1 MSYAVARMQKMKSG
15 NLGGAY
21 RHNERIFENH
31 SNKDIDPEKT
41 HLNYELTDRDRSI
54 PYDRQIKQYI
64 NDNKISKRAL
74 RKDAVLCNEWIITSD
89 KAFFEN
95 MSPEQIKNFFE
106 TAKNFFAER
115 YGNSN
120 IAYAMVHLD
129 ESTPHMHL
137 GLVPMQNGKL
147 SSKSLFGSRDQ
158 LQNGKLSSK
167 SLFGSRD
174 QLKEIQEA
182 FPKYLNEHGYNL
194 QRGES
199 DSKKKHL
206 ETAEFKEKQRLLDD
220 TDKKIVDK
228 TEKLKQLEKEKDALL
243 DDIAVLESIQPLQ
256 IEEMKK
262 DKLVRRTFDGKLKMD
277 KETYDRLFHT
287 VSQHALDNNR
297 LRHENSNLEQQLQQ
311 SLSKQNNLAKELMK
325 SDHILSENRTL
336 KSEVDKLEHAN
347 KKLNESIKRLGEQLN
362 AVNKKLALW
371 RKTARN
377 YMHPKEFSR
386 MLHVINQIR
395 PPRITIMS
403 VARSFK
409 NMIEKNI
416 F

>member
-95 MSPEQIKNFFE
+95 MSPDQIKNFFE

-158 LQNGKLSSK
+158 L
-167 SLFGSRD
+167 
-174 QLKEIQEA
+174 KEIQEA
-182 FPKYLNEHGYNL
+182 FPRYLNEHGYNL

-311 SLSKQNNLAKELMK
+311 SLSKQNNLAKKLMK

-336 KSEVDKLEHAN
+336 KSEVDKLKHAN

-403 VARSFK
+403 VARSVK

>member
-95 MSPEQIKNFFE
+95 MSPDQIKNFFE

-158 LQNGKLSSK
+158 L
-167 SLFGSRD
+167 
-174 QLKEIQEA
+174 KEFQEA
-182 FPKYLNEHGYNL
+182 FPKYLNEHGYSL

-243 DDIAVLESIQPLQ
+243 DDIAVLEAIQPLQ
-256 IEEMKK
+256 IEEMEK

-277 KETYDRLFHT
+277 KATYDRLFHT

-297 LRHENSNLEQQLQQ
+297 LKHENSNLEQQLQQ
-311 SLSKQNNLAKELMK
+311 SLSKQNNLAKKLMK

-336 KSEVDKLEHAN
+336 KSEVDKLKHAN

-386 MLHVINQIR
+386 MLHVINEIR

-403 VARSFK
+403 VARSVK
-409 NMIEKNI
+409 NMIEKNANKSDTK
-416 F
+416 

>member
-158 LQNGKLSSK
+158 L
-167 SLFGSRD
+167 
-174 QLKEIQEA
+174 KEIQEA
-182 FPKYLNEHGYNL
+182 FPRYLNEHGYNL

-277 KETYDRLFHT
+277 KATYDRLFHT

-311 SLSKQNNLAKELMK
+311 SLSKQNNLAKKLMK

-336 KSEVDKLEHAN
+336 KSEVDKLKHAN
-347 KKLNESIKRLGEQLN
+347 KKLNEIIKRLGEQLN

-403 VARSFK
+403 VARSVK

>member
-95 MSPEQIKNFFE
+95 MNSNQIKDFFE

-158 LQNGKLSSK
+158 L
-167 SLFGSRD
+167 
-174 QLKEIQEA
+174 KEIQEA
-182 FPKYLNEHGYNL
+182 FPKYLNEHGYSL

-243 DDIAVLESIQPLQ
+243 DDIAVLEAIQPLQ
-256 IEEMKK
+256 IEEMEK

-277 KETYDRLFHT
+277 KATYDRLFHT

-297 LRHENSNLEQQLQQ
+297 LKHENINLEQQLQQ
-311 SLSKQNNLAKELMK
+311 SLSKQNNLAKKLMK

-336 KSEVDKLEHAN
+336 KSEVDKLKHAN
-347 KKLNESIKRLGEQLN
+347 KRLNESIKRLGEQLN

-386 MLHVINQIR
+386 MLHVINEIR

-403 VARSFK
+403 VARSVK

>member
-95 MSPEQIKNFFE
+95 MSSDQIKNFFE
-106 TAKNFFAER
+106 TAKKFFAER

-137 GLVPMQNGKL
+137 GLVPM
-147 SSKSLFGSRDQ
+147 
-158 LQNGKLSSK
+158 QNGKLSSK

-228 TEKLKQLEKEKDALL
+228 TQKLKQLEKEKDALL

-277 KETYDRLFHT
+277 KATYDRLFHT
-287 VSQHALDNNR
+287 VSQHVLDNNR

-336 KSEVDKLEHAN
+336 KHAN

-403 VARSFK
+403 VARSVK

>member
-158 LQNGKLSSK
+158 L
-167 SLFGSRD
+167 
-174 QLKEIQEA
+174 KEIQEA
-182 FPKYLNEHGYNL
+182 FPRYLNEHGYNL

-277 KETYDRLFHT
+277 KATYDRLFHT

-297 LRHENSNLEQQLQQ
+297 LKHENSNLEQQLQQ
-311 SLSKQNNLAKELMK
+311 SLSKQNNLAKKLMK

-336 KSEVDKLEHAN
+336 KSEVDKLKHAN
-347 KKLNESIKRLGEQLN
+347 QKLNESIKRLGEQLN

>member
-95 MSPEQIKNFFE
+95 MSPDQIKNFFE

-158 LQNGKLSSK
+158 LK
-167 SLFGSRD
+167 D
-174 QLKEIQEA
+174 IQEA

-243 DDIAVLESIQPLQ
+243 DDIAVLEAIQPLQ
-256 IEEMKK
+256 IEEMEK

-277 KETYDRLFHT
+277 KATYDRLFHT

-297 LRHENSNLEQQLQQ
+297 LRHENNNLEQQLQQ

-336 KSEVDKLEHAN
+336 KSEVDKLKHAN

-377 YMHPKEFSR
+377 YMHPKEFSK

-403 VARSFK
+403 VARSVK

>member
-158 LQNGKLSSK
+158 L
-167 SLFGSRD
+167 
-174 QLKEIQEA
+174 KEIQEA

-220 TDKKIVDK
+220 
-228 TEKLKQLEKEKDALL
+228 
-243 DDIAVLESIQPLQ
+243 IAVLESIQPLQ

-277 KETYDRLFHT
+277 KATYDRLFHT
-287 VSQHALDNNR
+287 ASQNALDNNR
-297 LRHENSNLEQQLQQ
+297 LRHENSKLEHQLQQ

-336 KSEVDKLEHAN
+336 KSEVDKLKHAN

-403 VARSFK
+403 VARSVK

>member
-89 KAFFEN
+89 NAFFEN
-95 MSPEQIKNFFE
+95 MSPDQIKNFFE
-106 TAKNFFAER
+106 TAKKFFAER

-137 GLVPMQNGKL
+137 GLVPM
-147 SSKSLFGSRDQ
+147 
-158 LQNGKLSSK
+158 QNGKLSSK

-243 DDIAVLESIQPLQ
+243 DDIAVLEAIQPLQ
-256 IEEMKK
+256 IEEMEK

-277 KETYDRLFHT
+277 KATYDRLFHT
-287 VSQHALDNNR
+287 ASKNVLDNNR
-297 LRHENSNLEQQLQQ
+297 LRHENSKLEQQLQQ

-395 PPRITIMS
+395 PPRIAIMS
-403 VARSFK
+403 VARSVK

>member
-95 MSPEQIKNFFE
+95 MNSNQIKDFFE

-158 LQNGKLSSK
+158 L
-167 SLFGSRD
+167 
-174 QLKEIQEA
+174 KEFQEA
-182 FPKYLNEHGYNL
+182 FPKYLNEHGYSL

-243 DDIAVLESIQPLQ
+243 DDIAVLEAIQPLQ
-256 IEEMKK
+256 IEEMEK

-277 KETYDRLFHT
+277 KATYDRLFHT

-297 LRHENSNLEQQLQQ
+297 LKHENSNLEQQLQQ
-311 SLSKQNNLAKELMK
+311 ALSKQNNLAKKLMK
-325 SDHILSENRTL
+325 SDHILSENRTI
-336 KSEVDKLEHAN
+336 KSEVDKLKHAN

-386 MLHVINQIR
+386 MLHVINEIR

-403 VARSFK
+403 VARSVK

>member
-1 MSYAVARMQKMKSG
+1 MSYAVDRMQKMKSG

-95 MSPEQIKNFFE
+95 MNSNQIKDFFE

-158 LQNGKLSSK
+158 L
-167 SLFGSRD
+167 
-174 QLKEIQEA
+174 KEFQEA
-182 FPKYLNEHGYNL
+182 FPKYLNEHGYSL

-243 DDIAVLESIQPLQ
+243 DDIAVLEAIQPLQ
-256 IEEMKK
+256 IEEMEK

-277 KETYDRLFHT
+277 KATYDRLFHT

-297 LRHENSNLEQQLQQ
+297 LKHENSNLEQQLQQ
-311 SLSKQNNLAKELMK
+311 SLSKQNNLAKKLMK
-325 SDHILSENRTL
+325 SDHILSENRTI
-336 KSEVDKLEHAN
+336 KSEVDKLKHAN

-386 MLHVINQIR
+386 MLHVINEIR

-403 VARSFK
+403 VARSVK

>member
-95 MSPEQIKNFFE
+95 MSPDQIKNFFE

-158 LQNGKLSSK
+158 L
-167 SLFGSRD
+167 
-174 QLKEIQEA
+174 KEIQEA
-182 FPKYLNEHGYNL
+182 FPKYLNKHGYNL

-256 IEEMKK
+256 LEEMKK
-262 DKLVRRTFDGKLKMD
+262 EKLVRRTFDGKLKMD
-277 KETYDRLFHT
+277 KATYDRLFNT
-287 VSQHALDNNR
+287 ASQHALDNNR
-297 LRHENSNLEQQLQQ
+297 LSHENSNLEQQLQQ

-336 KSEVDKLEHAN
+336 KSEVDKLKHAN

-362 AVNKKLALW
+362 SVNKKLALW

-377 YMHPKEFSR
+377 YMHPKEFSK

>member
-95 MSPEQIKNFFE
+95 MSPDQIKNFFE

-158 LQNGKLSSK
+158 L
-167 SLFGSRD
+167 
-174 QLKEIQEA
+174 KEIQEA
-182 FPKYLNEHGYNL
+182 FPKYLNKHGYNL

-243 DDIAVLESIQPLQ
+243 DDIAILESIQPLQ

-277 KETYDRLFHT
+277 KATYDRLFHT

-336 KSEVDKLEHAN
+336 KSEVDKLKHAN

-362 AVNKKLALW
+362 SVNKKLALW

-377 YMHPKEFSR
+377 YMHPKEFSK

>member
-1 MSYAVARMQKMKSG
+1 MQKMKSG

-95 MSPEQIKNFFE
+95 MNSNQIKDFFE
-106 TAKNFFAER
+106 TAKYFFAER

-158 LQNGKLSSK
+158 L
-167 SLFGSRD
+167 
-174 QLKEIQEA
+174 KEFQEA
-182 FPKYLNEHGYNL
+182 FPKYLNEHGYSL

-243 DDIAVLESIQPLQ
+243 DDIAVLEAIQPLQ
-256 IEEMKK
+256 IEEMEK

-277 KETYDRLFHT
+277 KATYDRLFHT

-297 LRHENSNLEQQLQQ
+297 LKHENSNLEQQLQQ
-311 SLSKQNNLAKELMK
+311 SLSKQNNLAKKLMK

-336 KSEVDKLEHAN
+336 KSEVDKLKHAN

-386 MLHVINQIR
+386 MLHVINEIR

-403 VARSFK
+403 VARSVK

>member
-95 MSPEQIKNFFE
+95 MSPDQIKNFFE

-158 LQNGKLSSK
+158 L
-167 SLFGSRD
+167 
-174 QLKEIQEA
+174 KEIQEA

-194 QRGES
+194 QRGEF

-336 KSEVDKLEHAN
+336 KSEVDNLKHAN

-362 AVNKKLALW
+362 AVNKKLAFW

>member
-95 MSPEQIKNFFE
+95 MSPDQIKNFFE

-137 GLVPMQNGKL
+137 GLVPM
-147 SSKSLFGSRDQ
+147 
-158 LQNGKLSSK
+158 QNGKLSSK

-228 TEKLKQLEKEKDALL
+228 TEKLKQQEKEKDALL

-297 LRHENSNLEQQLQQ
+297 LRHENSNLEQKLQQ
-311 SLSKQNNLAKELMK
+311 SLSKQNNLAKKLMK

-336 KSEVDKLEHAN
+336 KSEVDNLKHAN

-362 AVNKKLALW
+362 AVNKKLAFW

>member
-158 LQNGKLSSK
+158 L
-167 SLFGSRD
+167 
-174 QLKEIQEA
+174 KEIQEA
-182 FPKYLNEHGYNL
+182 FPRYLNEHGYNL

-336 KSEVDKLEHAN
+336 KSEVDNLKHAN

-362 AVNKKLALW
+362 AVNKKLAFW

-403 VARSFK
+403 VARSVK
-409 NMIEKNI
+409 NMIAKNI

>member
-95 MSPEQIKNFFE
+95 MNSNQIKDFFE

-158 LQNGKLSSK
+158 L
-167 SLFGSRD
+167 
-174 QLKEIQEA
+174 KEIQEA
-182 FPKYLNEHGYNL
+182 FPKYLNEHGYSL

-243 DDIAVLESIQPLQ
+243 DDIAVLEAIQPLQ
-256 IEEMKK
+256 IEEMEK

-277 KETYDRLFHT
+277 KATYARLFHT

-297 LRHENSNLEQQLQQ
+297 LKHENSNLEQQLQQ
-311 SLSKQNNLAKELMK
+311 SLSKQNNLAKKLMK

-336 KSEVDKLEHAN
+336 KSEVDKLKHAN
-347 KKLNESIKRLGEQLN
+347 QKLNESIKRLGEQLN

-386 MLHVINQIR
+386 MLHVINEIR

-403 VARSFK
+403 VARSVK

>member
-158 LQNGKLSSK
+158 L
-167 SLFGSRD
+167 
-174 QLKEIQEA
+174 KEIQEA
-182 FPKYLNEHGYNL
+182 FPRYLNEHGYNL

-336 KSEVDKLEHAN
+336 KSEVDNLKHAN

-362 AVNKKLALW
+362 AVNKKLAFW

-377 YMHPKEFSR
+377 YMHPKEFSK

>member
-95 MSPEQIKNFFE
+95 MSPDQIKNFFE

-137 GLVPMQNGKL
+137 GLVPM
-147 SSKSLFGSRDQ
+147 
-158 LQNGKLSSK
+158 QNGKLSSK

-297 LRHENSNLEQQLQQ
+297 LRHENSNLEQKLQQ
-311 SLSKQNNLAKELMK
+311 SLSKQNNLAKKLMK

-336 KSEVDKLEHAN
+336 KSEVDNLKHAN

-362 AVNKKLALW
+362 AVNKKLAFW

-386 MLHVINQIR
+386 ILHVINQIR

>member
-158 LQNGKLSSK
+158 L
-167 SLFGSRD
+167 
-174 QLKEIQEA
+174 KEIQEA
-182 FPKYLNEHGYNL
+182 FPRYLNEHGYNL

-336 KSEVDKLEHAN
+336 KSEVDNLKHAN

-362 AVNKKLALW
+362 AVNKKLAFW

-409 NMIEKNI
+409 IS
-416 F
+416 

>member
-95 MSPEQIKNFFE
+95 MSPDQIKNFFE

-137 GLVPMQNGKL
+137 GLVPM
-147 SSKSLFGSRDQ
+147 
-158 LQNGKLSSK
+158 QNGKLSSK

-243 DDIAVLESIQPLQ
+243 DDIAVLEAIQPLQ
-256 IEEMKK
+256 IEEMEK

-277 KETYDRLFHT
+277 KATYDRLFHT

-336 KSEVDKLEHAN
+336 KSEVDKLKHAN

-377 YMHPKEFSR
+377 YMHPKEFGR
-386 MLHVINQIR
+386 MLHVINQIH

-403 VARSFK
+403 VARSVK

>member
-158 LQNGKLSSK
+158 L
-167 SLFGSRD
+167 
-174 QLKEIQEA
+174 KEIQEA
-182 FPKYLNEHGYNL
+182 FPRYLNEHGYNL

-243 DDIAVLESIQPLQ
+243 DDIAVLEAIQPLQ
-256 IEEMKK
+256 IEEMEK

-277 KETYDRLFHT
+277 KATYDRLFHT

-297 LRHENSNLEQQLQQ
+297 LKHENSNLEQQLQQ
-311 SLSKQNNLAKELMK
+311 SLSKQNNLAKKLMK

-336 KSEVDKLEHAN
+336 KSEVDKLKHAN

-386 MLHVINQIR
+386 MLHVINEIR

-403 VARSFK
+403 VARSVK

>member
-95 MSPEQIKNFFE
+95 MSSDQIKDFFE

-137 GLVPMQNGKL
+137 GLVPM
-147 SSKSLFGSRDQ
+147 
-158 LQNGKLSSK
+158 QNGKLSSK

-256 IEEMKK
+256 LEEMKK
-262 DKLVRRTFDGKLKMD
+262 EKLVRRTFDGKLKMD
-277 KETYDRLFHT
+277 KATYDRLFNT
-287 VSQHALDNNR
+287 ASQHALDNNR
-297 LRHENSNLEQQLQQ
+297 LSHENSNLEQQLQQ

-347 KKLNESIKRLGEQLN
+347 KKLNENMKRLSEQLN

-377 YMHPKEFSR
+377 YMHPKEFSK

-403 VARSFK
+403 VARSVK

>member
-158 LQNGKLSSK
+158 L
-167 SLFGSRD
+167 
-174 QLKEIQEA
+174 KEIQEA
-182 FPKYLNEHGYNL
+182 FPRYLNEHGYNL

-336 KSEVDKLEHAN
+336 KSEVDNLKHAN
-347 KKLNESIKRLGEQLN
+347 KKINESIKRLGEQLN
-362 AVNKKLALW
+362 AVNKKLAFW

>member
-95 MSPEQIKNFFE
+95 MNSNQIKDFFE

-158 LQNGKLSSK
+158 L
-167 SLFGSRD
+167 
-174 QLKEIQEA
+174 KEIQEA
-182 FPKYLNEHGYNL
+182 FPKYLNEHGYSL

-243 DDIAVLESIQPLQ
+243 DDIAVLEAIQPLQ
-256 IEEMKK
+256 IEEMEK

-277 KETYDRLFHT
+277 KATYDRLFHT

-297 LRHENSNLEQQLQQ
+297 LKHENSNLEQQLQQ
-311 SLSKQNNLAKELMK
+311 SLSKQNNLAKKLMK

-336 KSEVDKLEHAN
+336 KSEVDNLKHAN

-362 AVNKKLALW
+362 AVNKKLAFW

>member
-158 LQNGKLSSK
+158 L
-167 SLFGSRD
+167 
-174 QLKEIQEA
+174 KEIQEA
-182 FPKYLNEHGYNL
+182 FPRYLNEHGYNL

-277 KETYDRLFHT
+277 KATYDRLFHT

-311 SLSKQNNLAKELMK
+311 SLSKQNNLAKKLMK

-336 KSEVDKLEHAN
+336 KSEVDKLKHAN

-403 VARSFK
+403 VARSVK

>member
-95 MSPEQIKNFFE
+95 MSSDQIKDFFE

-137 GLVPMQNGKL
+137 GLVPM
-147 SSKSLFGSRDQ
+147 
-158 LQNGKLSSK
+158 QNGKLSSK

-256 IEEMKK
+256 LEEMKK
-262 DKLVRRTFDGKLKMD
+262 EKLVRRTFDGKLKMD
-277 KETYDRLFHT
+277 KATYDRLFNT
-287 VSQHALDNNR
+287 ASQHALDNNR
-297 LRHENSNLEQQLQQ
+297 LRHENSKLEHQLQQ

-347 KKLNESIKRLGEQLN
+347 KKLNENMKRLSEQLN

-377 YMHPKEFSR
+377 YMHPKEFSK

-395 PPRITIMS
+395 PPRLTIMS
-403 VARSFK
+403 VARSFN

>member
-1 MSYAVARMQKMKSG
+1 MQKMKSG

-158 LQNGKLSSK
+158 L
-167 SLFGSRD
+167 
-174 QLKEIQEA
+174 KEIQEA
-182 FPKYLNEHGYNL
+182 FPRYLNEHGYNL

-336 KSEVDKLEHAN
+336 KSEVDNLKHAN

-362 AVNKKLALW
+362 AVNKKLAFW

>member
-158 LQNGKLSSK
+158 L
-167 SLFGSRD
+167 
-174 QLKEIQEA
+174 KEIQEA
-182 FPKYLNEHGYNL
+182 FPRYLNEHGYNL

-336 KSEVDKLEHAN
+336 KSEVDNLKHTN

-362 AVNKKLALW
+362 AVNKKLAFW

>member
-95 MSPEQIKNFFE
+95 MSSDQIKDFFE

-137 GLVPMQNGKL
+137 GLVPM
-147 SSKSLFGSRDQ
+147 
-158 LQNGKLSSK
+158 QNGKLSSK

-256 IEEMKK
+256 LEEMKK
-262 DKLVRRTFDGKLKMD
+262 EKLVRRTFDGKLKMD
-277 KETYDRLFHT
+277 KATYDRLFNT
-287 VSQHALDNNR
+287 ASQHALDNNR
-297 LRHENSNLEQQLQQ
+297 LSHENSNLEQQLQQ

-347 KKLNESIKRLGEQLN
+347 KKLNENMKRLSEQLN

-377 YMHPKEFSR
+377 YMHPKEFSK

>member
-95 MSPEQIKNFFE
+95 MSPDQIKNFFE

-158 LQNGKLSSK
+158 L
-167 SLFGSRD
+167 
-174 QLKEIQEA
+174 KEIQEA
-182 FPKYLNEHGYNL
+182 FPRYLNEHGYNL

-336 KSEVDKLEHAN
+336 KSEVDNLKHAS

-362 AVNKKLALW
+362 AVNKKLAFW

>member
-95 MSPEQIKNFFE
+95 MNSNQIKDFFE

-158 LQNGKLSSK
+158 L
-167 SLFGSRD
+167 
-174 QLKEIQEA
+174 KEIQEA
-182 FPKYLNEHGYNL
+182 FPKYLNEHGYSL

-311 SLSKQNNLAKELMK
+311 SLSKQNNLAKKLMK

-336 KSEVDKLEHAN
+336 KSEVDNLKHAN

-362 AVNKKLALW
+362 AVNKKLAFW

>member
-21 RHNERIFENH
+21 RHNERIFGNH

-95 MSPEQIKNFFE
+95 MSPDQIKNFFE

-158 LQNGKLSSK
+158 L
-167 SLFGSRD
+167 
-174 QLKEIQEA
+174 KEIQEA
-182 FPKYLNEHGYNL
+182 FPRYLNEHGYNL

-336 KSEVDKLEHAN
+336 KSEVDNLKHAN

-362 AVNKKLALW
+362 AVNKKLAFW

>member
-1 MSYAVARMQKMKSG
+1 MQKMKSG

-95 MSPEQIKNFFE
+95 MSSDQIKNFFE
-106 TAKNFFAER
+106 TAKKFFAER

-137 GLVPMQNGKL
+137 GLVPM
-147 SSKSLFGSRDQ
+147 
-158 LQNGKLSSK
+158 QNGKLSSK

-228 TEKLKQLEKEKDALL
+228 TQKLKQLEKEKDALL

-277 KETYDRLFHT
+277 KATYDRLFHT
-287 VSQHALDNNR
+287 VSQHVLDNNR

-336 KSEVDKLEHAN
+336 KHAN

-403 VARSFK
+403 VARSVK

>member
-95 MSPEQIKNFFE
+95 MSSDQIKNFFE

-158 LQNGKLSSK
+158 L
-167 SLFGSRD
+167 
-174 QLKEIQEA
+174 KEIQEA
-182 FPKYLNEHGYNL
+182 FPRYLNEHGYNL

-277 KETYDRLFHT
+277 KATYDRLFHT

-336 KSEVDKLEHAN
+336 KHAN

-403 VARSFK
+403 VARSVK

>member
-95 MSPEQIKNFFE
+95 MSSDQIKDFFE

-158 LQNGKLSSK
+158 L
-167 SLFGSRD
+167 
-174 QLKEIQEA
+174 KEIQEA
-182 FPKYLNEHGYNL
+182 FPRYLNEHGYNL

-262 DKLVRRTFDGKLKMD
+262 DKLVRRTFDGQLKMD

-336 KSEVDKLEHAN
+336 KSEVDNLKHAN

-362 AVNKKLALW
+362 AVNKKLAFW

-395 PPRITIMS
+395 PPRIIIMS

>member
-95 MSPEQIKNFFE
+95 MSPDQIKNFFE

-158 LQNGKLSSK
+158 L
-167 SLFGSRD
+167 
-174 QLKEIQEA
+174 KEIQEA
-182 FPKYLNEHGYNL
+182 FPRYLNEHGYNL

-297 LRHENSNLEQQLQQ
+297 LRHENNKLEQQLYQ
-311 SLSKQNNLAKELMK
+311 SLSKQNSLAKELLK
-325 SDHILSENRTL
+325 SDHILSENRVL
-336 KSEVDKLEHAN
+336 KSEADKLKHEN
-347 KKLNESIKRLGEQLN
+347 KKLNDSIKRLGEQLN

-371 RKTARN
+371 RKTARK
-377 YMHPKEFSR
+377 YMQPKEFSK
-386 MLHVINQIR
+386 MLHVINQIQ

-403 VARSFK
+403 VARTVK